1 MSEEQFDRTLRD
13 ALLEALREDWAA
25 ELEDAGEAARQSL
38 RQKRRMRRM
47 LADPGAYYLRYIHP
61 AGKRLEQQISDAH
74 LINFEDL
81 RRRRHSLG
89 RVAVVAILAAVL
101 SVSALAYSLTGGQFF
116 RDLFE
121 RESDGRTYADTD
133 QLLRMGGGNV
143 GAVVDT
149 KDFSFVLTDAV
160 SSGNSAM
167 VAVEITA
174 KNMKEFTQVEGEK
187 HRDYSFVTM
196 DGTLLGDSIFSTGWH
211 YVFPPD
217 DARLADN
224 QCYLI
229 LSLTGRESIPAG
241 TYTLELHDFGYS
253 DMDGNQTVL
262 TPGDWSLQVN
272 LKDGAGLSR
281 TKTVNQTY
289 TFGPDD
295 YLLSDVT
302 VNPLTITMNFT
313 CDPDGDENACMN
325 RLFDSFND
333 ASVRLRDGTVVE
345 RNQFCCGGSGG
356 GGHGHCEM
364 TETLEFQ
371 MPLPAKDIVALDFG
385 GQTLDLD
392 WK

>member
-1 MSEEQFDRTLRD
+1 MSEEQFDRTLRE
-13 ALLEALREDWAA
+13 ALLAALQEDWTA
-25 ELEDAGEAARQSL
+25 ELENIPETRLSL

-47 LADPGAYYLRYIHP
+47 LADPGAYYLRYIRP
-61 AGKRLEQQISDAH
+61 VRKRPEQQVSENGPV
-74 LINFEDL
+74 NFEDL

-121 RESDGRTYADTD
+121 RESDGRTYADTE
-133 QLLRMGGGNV
+133 QLMRMGGGNV

-167 VAVEITA
+167 VAVKITA
-174 KNMKEFTQVEGEK
+174 KNIKEFTQTQGENR
-187 HRDYSFVTM
+187 RDYSFISM
-196 DGTLLGDSIFSTGWH
+196 DGTLLGDNIFSYGWN
-211 YVFPPD
+211 YVFAAD
-217 DARLADN
+217 DPSLAAN

-229 LSLTGRESIPAG
+229 LSLTGREDIPAG
-241 TYTLELHDFGYS
+241 TYTLELHDFGYL
-253 DMDGNQTVL
+253 DTDRKETIL

-272 LKDGAGLSR
+272 LKDGAELSR

-295 YLLSDVT
+295 YRLSDVT

-313 CDPDGDENACMN
+313 CDPNGDEKTCMN

-333 ASVRLRDGTVVE
+333 ASIRLRDGTVVE